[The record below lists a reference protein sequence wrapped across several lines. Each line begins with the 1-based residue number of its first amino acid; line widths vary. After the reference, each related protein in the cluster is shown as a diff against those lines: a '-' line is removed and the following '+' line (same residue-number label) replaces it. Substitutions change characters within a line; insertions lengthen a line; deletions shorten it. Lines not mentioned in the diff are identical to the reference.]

1 MVPVVIKLW
10 HQRCL
15 FSRVRPKGYLHQGPC
30 PAQRGITLS
39 QPFPEF
45 NCFGVRLYQLI
56 NKPAPLGIKTLG
68 PRPCSL
74 PPNAGNARRRFCSK
88 FKAYSDLRE
97 IWLEPFPFLIVPF
110 LFFFLSPFSF
120 LPFSF
125 FGYLCKHKNSLAA
138 RPAII
143 IIISLCLSRL
153 IKVQRNVTSLL

>member
-30 PAQRGITLS
+30 PAQRGITLR

-74 PPNAGNARRRFCSK
+74 PPNAGQARRRFCS
-88 FKAYSDLRE
+88 SSRPVQT
-97 IWLEPFPFLIVPF
+97 LEVCERISYCFYYVNFG
-110 LFFFLSPFSF
+110 LFDVMVMMKLYFMHIILYLVLTVFF
-120 LPFSF
+120 
-125 FGYLCKHKNSLAA
+125 C
-138 RPAII
+138 
-143 IIISLCLSRL
+143 
-153 IKVQRNVTSLL
+153 